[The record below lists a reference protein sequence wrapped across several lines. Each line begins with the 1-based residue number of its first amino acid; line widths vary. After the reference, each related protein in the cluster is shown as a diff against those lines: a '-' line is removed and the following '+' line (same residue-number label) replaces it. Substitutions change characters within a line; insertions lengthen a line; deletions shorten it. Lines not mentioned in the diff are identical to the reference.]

1 LPESFVSRIIPPV
14 NSASPASPAH
24 RPSPFRGPWD
34 AVRVGTVLVAFLALL
49 LVAARISDLLFYGIA
64 AVLLALLAVLAY
76 AAPQA
81 ALIGVIFAPIFDR
94 YLASLALPADLHES
108 TTYFSEVLLLLVAAG
123 ITVRALRDGSLIAAL
138 RHPVIAFLAAFVL
151 LGAVS
156 AVANGVPPVVAG
168 AGILFTVDAAVLF
181 VLPRIVGFTA
191 RQAAIA
197 AGGFVAV
204 ALLAAVLALGQV
216 VLDPNFLGLEAFA
229 GRFSEGHRIAS
240 FLVNPNM
247 LGVVLAIAIPI
258 ASIAAFRLVDM
269 RWRVAAVASSAI
281 LVLALL
287 YTFSR
292 GAWLGLGVAMLVVG
306 LVLERR
312 ALLLVVV
319 LSAIAFGA
327 AFIIPRD
334 VLLDPADRLNTDLG
348 GGTLGRFDSLDGAD
362 LRLLFIENAAP
373 IIADH
378 PVIGAGPGR
387 YGGAI
392 AWRLGTP
399 LSDEYTA
406 GAVPRDRTVDN
417 FWLHLTVEFGVLG
430 SLVFLSAIA
439 VAVRQLIGAA
449 RRAVGWNRGLLASFA
464 AVAIVLVLDS
474 LTEMLLEGNTTS
486 YSMWLFLGVGTVLAA
501 GTGRFATTSGD
512 PAGEEAA
519 Q

>member
-1 LPESFVSRIIPPV
+1 ML
-14 NSASPASPAH
+14 
-24 RPSPFRGPWD
+24 
-34 AVRVGTVLVAFLALL
+34 LALL
-49 LVAARISDLLFYGIA
+49 LAAARISDVLFYAIA
-64 AVLLALLAVLAY
+64 ALLLILLAILAY
-76 AAPQA
+76 TAPQA
-81 ALIGVIFAPIFDR
+81 ALIGVMFAPIFDR

-123 ITVRALRDGSLIAAL
+123 ITVRGLREGTLVAAL
-138 RHPVIAFLAAFVL
+138 RHPVVAFLAAFVFV
-151 LGAVS
+151 GALS
-156 AVANGVPPVVAG
+156 AVVNGVAPVIAG
-168 AGILFTVDAAVLF
+168 AGILFTIDAAALF
-181 VLPRIVGFTA
+181 VLPRIVGFTS
-191 RQAAIA
+191 RQATVA

-216 VLDPNFLGLEAFA
+216 VLDPNFLGLESFA
-229 GRFSEGHRIAS
+229 GRFSEGNRIAS

-247 LGVVLAIAIPI
+247 LGVILAMAIPI
-258 ASIAAFRLVDM
+258 ASIAAFRLTDV
-269 RWRVAAVASSAI
+269 RWRVAATVSSAV

-292 GAWLGLGVAMLVVG
+292 GAWLGLGVAMLLVG
-306 LVLERR
+306 LLLERR
-312 ALLLVVV
+312 ALLLVLV
-319 LSAIAFGA
+319 LGALSFGA

-334 VLLDPADRLNTDLG
+334 VLLGPADRLSTDLG

-373 IIADH
+373 IIVDH

-399 LSDEYTA
+399 LYDEYTT
-406 GAVPRDRTVDN
+406 GSVPRDRTVDN

-430 SLVFLSAIA
+430 VLLFLSAIG
-439 VAVRQLIGAA
+439 VAVRELIGTA
-449 RRAVGWNRGLLASFA
+449 RRATGWNRGLLASFA
-464 AVAIVLVLDS
+464 AVAVVLVLDS

-486 YSMWLFLGVGTVLAA
+486 FSMWLFLGVGTVLAA
-501 GTGRFATTSGD
+501 KTGRMATASADG
-512 PAGEEAA
+512 AGEGAA